1 MVWVVWS
8 ENDTQDM
15 HAMIKFCINFDDVSP
30 WHSSVFSKPLQ
41 SLGWEEPYSLSDPPY
56 INFMPLPEEI
66 TLILSSSFFFTFFF
80 SSLSAAITM
89 IINNWEKKTQR
100 LNILILL
107 YFWVQNIENI
117 GTNKKTTTIY
127 LKDLQ
132 CGNQKAWKTDSM
144 RNNSVLQETNIE
156 TEISE
161 TPYLRSKV
169 TSISSNKLQCW
180 QEIFM
185 GITSSNDEA
194 PLFTESCYLWDSK

>member
-8 ENDTQDM
+8 EKDTQDM
-15 HAMIKFCINFDDVSP
+15 L
-30 WHSSVFSKPLQ
+30 W
-41 SLGWEEPYSLSDPPY
+41 LS
-56 INFMPLPEEI
+56 FA
-66 TLILSSSFFFTFFF
+66 LILKMFLHGILLSFPNLCNPLAGKNHILSQILHILISCPSQRKLLWSFQVLFSLLFF